1 MGWAGWVPR
10 VRLVWWCFE
19 WRAAVERGDRSL
31 TLSHTFPLPLQAKMV
46 AWTNTAG
53 AGAGCLLLQAA
64 LNGNRSG
71 SGVELWKFQD
81 ICGDSPHTTTRLLRL
96 PGLGLEA
103 LRSTSLS
110 LLSRGPRVGD
120 HATALRNTAA
130 LMSAG
135 TLFRPNGIVS
145 CLCTRKD
152 QVNDAP

>member
-1 MGWAGWVPR
+1 M
-10 VRLVWWCFE
+10 
-19 WRAAVERGDRSL
+19 ERGDRSL

-81 ICGDSPHTTTRLLRL
+81 ICGDSPHTTTRLLKL

-110 LLSRGPRVGD
+110 LSCPAGLES
-120 HATALRNTAA
+120 ATMLQHSVIQQ
-130 LMSAG
+130 L
-135 TLFRPNGIVS
+135 
-145 CLCTRKD
+145 LCQREPCSD
-152 QVNDAP
+152 PMELCRAYAPERIR